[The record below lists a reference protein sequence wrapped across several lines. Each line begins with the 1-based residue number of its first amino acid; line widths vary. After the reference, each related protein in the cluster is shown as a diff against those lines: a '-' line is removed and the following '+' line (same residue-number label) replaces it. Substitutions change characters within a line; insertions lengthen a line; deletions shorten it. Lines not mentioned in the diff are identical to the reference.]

1 MAEVLLKTRED
12 GEKPGILT
20 KVNFKNITLGEAALI
35 VYELEKIKQ
44 QLLEIEWDSDIFM
57 GVDEE

>member
-1 MAEVLLKTRED
+1 MAEIFIKTKEN
-12 GEKPGILT
+12 GEKAGILT
-20 KVNFKNITLGEAALI
+20 KVNFKNITLSEAALI

-44 QLLEIEWDSDIFM
+44 QLLEIEWDSDIFI